1 MTFMSGDNTVRSLVT
16 QTWDQEPCLHDT
28 KSLHSA
34 LFLTTTGLFKK
45 DHRKKCNGL
54 YLYFDAFFCF
64 LYFDAVAVVLDRRFS
79 FDFLN
84 IHPCTMHA
92 CA

>member
-1 MTFMSGDNTVRSLVT
+1 MILGHFTVRYFSLLLVYA
-16 QTWDQEPCLHDT
+16 P
-28 KSLHSA
+28 
-34 LFLTTTGLFKK
+34 K